1 MVGKEHS
8 NKFQNLIKF
17 REIFHIQK
25 DTKLKYFFTTLKA
38 IYQFIIDLPL
48 LKRKLILIIID
59 FFLIA
64 NSYLLSLYI
73 FSSESNAS
81 NYLFNY
87 SIKFFIFSLISI
99 YFYDISGQYKG
110 LTRYVSTISVY
121 QLAIRNLLITAFLF
135 LLDRF
140 FNLDINIFKE
150 YFSFW
155 FLLTCFSAIM
165 RFTLRDILLRFIN
178 LDKLSKKKSNNRIA
192 IYGAGVG
199 GAQLEASLRI
209 TGDYEIV
216 TFIDDNPDLWN
227 RSLNSIPITPPKNL
241 INIIPYLDKIFI
253 AIPSLGRI
261 KRKSLIELLEKFKIP
276 IFEIPSL
283 QELTNGTA
291 KINEIRPIDVI
302 DLLGR
307 DPVPPIK
314 KLLEPGISGYR
325 VLVTGAGGSIGSELC
340 RQIINLNPKYLIM
353 LESNEPSLYSIN
365 QEIQKLKKDSLEI
378 KVILG
383 NTCDEFLMNKV
394 FAEFNIDIVFH
405 AAAYKHV
412 PLVEQNPLFGLLNN
426 VFSTLAICKAA
437 KNSNIKK
444 VVLISSDK
452 AVRPTNIMGASK
464 RLSELIVQAHDC
476 ENKKISDKRNMTIF
490 TSVRFGNVLGSSGS
504 VVPLFRQQINSG
516 GPITLND
523 ENMVRYFM
531 TIPEAVQLVIQ
542 ASVLSKGGDIF
553 LLDMGKP
560 VKIYDLAVKMINLSG
575 FTLKDKKNMDGD
587 IEIIC
592 TGIREG
598 EKLFEEL
605 LIDGN
610 SQPTSHPL
618 IYKAIENQL
627 EPSYLWPKLDNL
639 KESLSTYDKN
649 RSLRILS
656 ELVKE
661 WNINSGKNKN

>member
-1 MVGKEHS
+1 MDFK
-8 NKFQNLIKF
+8 NN
-17 REIFHIQK
+17 FHIKK
-25 DTKLKYFFTTLKA
+25 DIKLKYFFNNLSG
-38 IYQFIIDLPL
+38 IYHFISDFNPT
-48 LKRKLILIIID
+48 KRKLILITLD
-59 FFLIA
+59 FFIIT

-81 NYLFNY
+81 YYFLNY
-87 SIKFFIFSLISI
+87 SLIFFIFSLISI
-99 YFYDISGQYKG
+99 YFYNISGQYKA
-110 LTRYVSTISVY
+110 LTRYLTTISVY
-121 QLAIRNLLITAFLF
+121 QLAIRNFVITSFLF
-135 LLDRF
+135 VLNSFL
-140 FNLDINIFKE
+140 NLEINLFKE
-150 YFSFW
+150 YLSFW
-155 FLLTCFSAIM
+155 FLLTCFSAII

-178 LDKLSKKKSNNRIA
+178 LNKLSKRKLINRVA

-199 GAQLEASLRI
+199 GAQLAASLRI
-209 TGDYEIV
+209 TGDYEII

-227 RSLNSIPITPPKNL
+227 RSLNSIPIRNPKNL
-241 INIIPYLDKIFI
+241 RNIVSGLDKIFI
-253 AIPSLGRI
+253 AIPSLGRN
-261 KRKSLIELLEKFKIP
+261 KRKSLIELLEKFKKP

-291 KINEIRPIDVI
+291 TINEIRQIDVI

-314 KLLEPGISGYR
+314 ELLAPGISGYR

-340 RQIINLNPKYLIM
+340 RQIINLNPKSLTLI
-353 LESNEPSLYSIN
+353 ESNELSLYSIN
-365 QEIQKLKKDSLEI
+365 QEIQQLKKDSLKI

-383 NTCDEFLMNKV
+383 NTCDEILMNKV
-394 FAEFNIDIVFH
+394 FAESSIDIVFH

-464 RLSELIVQAHDC
+464 RLSELIVQAHAY
-476 ENKKISDKRNMTIF
+476 ENQISNDNKNTTVF

-504 VVPLFRQQINSG
+504 VVPLFRKQINAG
-516 GPITLND
+516 GPITITD

-553 LLDMGKP
+553 LLDMGNP
-560 VKIYDLAVKMINLSG
+560 VRIYDLAVKMINLSG
-575 FTLKDKKNMDGD
+575 FKLKDNKNPKGD
-587 IEIIC
+587 IEITF

-605 LIDGN
+605 LINGN

-627 EPSYLWPKLDNL
+627 EPSYLWHKLDNL
-639 KESLSTYDKN
+639 KETLTRHDKSKSLI
-649 RSLRILS
+649 ILS

-661 WNINSGKNKN
+661 WNLYLGKNKK

>member
-1 MVGKEHS
+1 MDFKGKYH
-8 NKFQNLIKF
+8 IK
-17 REIFHIQK
+17 K
-25 DTKLKYFFTTLKA
+25 DIKLKYFFTTLRG
-38 IYQFIIDLPL
+38 IYHFISDLHPS
-48 LKRKLILIIID
+48 KRKLILIILD
-59 FFLIA
+59 FFVIT

-81 NYLFNY
+81 YYLLSY
-87 SIKFFIFSLISI
+87 SFIFFIFSLISI

-121 QLAIRNLLITAFLF
+121 QLAVRNFVITGFLF
-135 LLDRF
+135 VLNIF
-140 FNLDINIFKE
+140 FNLEINLFKE

-178 LDKLSKKKSNNRIA
+178 FNKLSKKKSNNRIA

-199 GAQLEASLRI
+199 GAQLAASLRI
-209 TGDYEIV
+209 TGDYEIL

-227 RSLNSIPITPPKNL
+227 RTLNSIPIRNPKNL
-241 INIIPYLDKIFI
+241 GNIISDLDKIFI
-253 AIPSLGRI
+253 AIPSLGRS
-261 KRKSLIELLEKFKIP
+261 KRKSLIEILEKFKIP

-291 KINEIRPIDVI
+291 TINEIRPIDVI

-307 DPVPPIK
+307 DPVPPIRE
-314 KLLEPGISGYR
+314 LLEPGISGYR

-340 RQIINLNPKYLIM
+340 RQIINLNPKSLTI
-353 LESNEPSLYSIN
+353 LENNEPSLYSIN
-365 QEIQKLKKDSLEI
+365 QEIQQLKKDSLKI

-394 FAEFNIDIVFH
+394 FAESNIDIVFH

-444 VVLISSDK
+444 VILISSDK

-464 RLSELIVQAHDC
+464 RLSELIVQAYAF
-476 ENKKISDKRNMTIF
+476 ENKIFNDKRNTTVF

-504 VVPLFRQQINSG
+504 VVPLFRKQINAG
-516 GPITLND
+516 GPITLTD

-575 FTLKDKKNMDGD
+575 FSLKDNKNPDGD
-587 IEIIC
+587 IEIIF

-627 EPSYLWPKLDNL
+627 EPSYLWHKLDNL
-639 KESLSTYDKN
+639 KESLVRYDK
-649 RSLRILS
+649 SKSFIILS

-661 WNINSGKNKN
+661 WILYSDENKK